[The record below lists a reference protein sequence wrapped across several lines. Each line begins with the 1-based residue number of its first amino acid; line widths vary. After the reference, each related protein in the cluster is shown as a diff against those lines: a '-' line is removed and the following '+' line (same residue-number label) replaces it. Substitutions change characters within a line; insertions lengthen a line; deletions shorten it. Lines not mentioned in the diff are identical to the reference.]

1 MLGHVDTLM
10 REKPL
15 DPVDADIL
23 RAELGLAFAFA
34 GKVPRFAEFWR
45 VAVIADWLGHYPR
58 PA

>member
-1 MLGHVDTLM
+1 M